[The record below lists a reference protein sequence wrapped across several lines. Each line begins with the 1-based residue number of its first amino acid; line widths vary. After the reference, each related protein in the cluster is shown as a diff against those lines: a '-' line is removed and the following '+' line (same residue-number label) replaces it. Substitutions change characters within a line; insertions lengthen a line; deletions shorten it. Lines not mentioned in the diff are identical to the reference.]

1 MLICYNII
9 QNTVKGD
16 LNMSGSQKEMPGRIL
31 LANGV
36 KVPAKEMA
44 KKYVLDNFKI
54 GEEKIQKMGRYIPT
68 DGEVD
73 YIKAALSVP
82 GKPIA
87 LAGPPGLGKT
97 TLVYNLANELDVPLV
112 RFSPGTQPWQV
123 VGMPPDVETM
133 EFSDTPLTALVRS
146 GVGGLVL
153 FDDAVKLD
161 PRVFGLLA
169 NMMDKIQELHAKSN
183 EILTAEGVNMI
194 FTYNSPTDLDRD
206 VPFKDLPEFMRS
218 RLSVVRFKIPKGE
231 KAMDIIEAKYKSMN
245 NSETARKVLKAISE
259 NKKPLGDLYDE
270 LNGSQYRNQYEGVM
284 TARCTTRMAER
295 VVEMIAAGVSPIEAV
310 RYEIASPMFDVDSEA
325 ADGAIESVI
334 QNAKGKGMK

>member
-1 MLICYNII
+1 MFRCYSII
-9 QNTVKGD
+9 QNDVEGDCYMNGNQKGI
-16 LNMSGSQKEMPGRIL
+16 PGRIL
-31 LANGV
+31 LPTGI

-44 KKYVLDNFKI
+44 KDYIEKHFKI
-54 GEEKIQKMGRYIPT
+54 GEEKIQKMGKYIPT

-112 RFSPGTQPWQV
+112 RFSPGTQPYQV

-146 GVGGLVL
+146 EVRGLVL

-169 NMMDKIQELHAKSN
+169 NMMDKIQEIHTKSN
-183 EILTAEGVNMI
+183 EILTAEGVNML

-218 RLSVVRFKIPKGE
+218 RLSIVRFKIPKGE
-231 KAMDIIEAKYKSMN
+231 KAMNIIEAKYKSMN
-245 NSETARKVLKAISE
+245 NSELAKKVLKAINE
-259 NKKPLGDLYDE
+259 YKKALGDLYDE
-270 LNGSQYRNQYEGVM
+270 LNGTIYRTQYEGVM

-295 VVEMIAAGVSPIEAV
+295 VVEMISAGVSPLEAV
-310 RYEIASPMFDVDSEA
+310 RYEIASPMFDVDSEVA
-325 ADGAIESVI
+325 EKAIESVI
-334 QNAKGKGMK
+334 QSAKGKGMK